1 VATDF
6 MSNGAN
12 HNSAT
17 AVATEPAAFS
27 STAGDPPVATGP
39 IRHLYVHIPF
49 CARICPYCAFYKDLL
64 DRSQTQRFCEAILRE
79 LEQYVQGRATSK
91 PTRRTGDR
99 RSLEGLPSTIYFGGG
114 TPTALTT
121 SQLEFLLGGFHQ
133 RLDLSALEEWTIEAN
148 PGSVSARK
156 AALLYKLRVNRISL
170 GVQSWDNTLLKIL
183 GREHNADQAEQSFH
197 ILRDA
202 GFSNINV
209 DLMFGL
215 PSQTIEQWQSTL
227 KKTISLRPD
236 HISAYCLTY
245 EEDTEFFLRQSRGE
259 LKANPDSDADFFQV
273 AMSILEDAGYEHY
286 EISNYARP
294 GFSSVHNR
302 AYWSGEDYL
311 GIGPSAFS
319 TVGMHRWQN
328 LADYRTYAAR
338 ILSEQSA
345 VGSGENLT
353 KEMKRTERIT
363 LSLRTREG
371 IPAQELKHFAR
382 ETNEFIALG
391 LLRRSNG
398 NLVLT
403 QRGKSLADSVAEAFL

>member
-1 VATDF
+1 

-328 LADYRTYAAR
+328 LADYRAYTAR
-338 ILSEQSA
+338 ILSGQSPL
-345 VGSGENLT
+345 GSRESLT
-353 KEMKRTERIT
+353 KEMKRTERIA
-363 LSLRTREG
+363 LFLRTREG